1 MILESSCVMKETIGI
16 DILKTSR
23 NRDKKIMEPIRIASE
38 APTISHKN
46 KDRNQFS
53 QLKENLPKK
62 CL

>member
-1 MILESSCVMKETIGI
+1 MKETIGI

>member
-1 MILESSCVMKETIGI
+1 MKETIGI

-23 NRDKKIMEPIRIASE
+23 NRDKKIVEPIRIASE

-46 KDRNQFS
+46 KDQNQFS